1 MRALCT
7 CGLTVAVL
15 ACAASADVFVANRT
29 VFAGGTSFSTL
40 TGVIPGQRLT
50 MGVFQSNASTY
61 MRLIDPASTTV
72 AADDVGG
79 YQTQSAIRHTAL
91 LGGTYGVEVTGFP
104 DPFFSGSP
112 FGFDFAL
119 VVSNG
124 ATGIESLGNDTL
136 AGATALDYGTAG
148 AAMDGALSAGDV
160 DFYSFSV
167 PGAAYVTAQIDD
179 FGDGN
184 LDTLVGL
191 FDSSGTLLAYNDD
204 GGRSSGYNSVLEFA
218 INTPGTYYW
227 GVTGYPDINFRG
239 EHTMAGAYRLVASG
253 GFEIPAP
260 GAAAVLGLAG
270 LAAARRRRP

>member
-1 MRALCT
+1 MRALCV
-7 CGLTVAVL
+7 CGLSVAVL
-15 ACAASADVFVANRT
+15 TCAASADVFVANRS
-29 VFAGGTSFSTL
+29 VLAGGTSVSGFS
-40 TGVIPGQRLT
+40 GVSPGQRLT

-61 MRLIDPASTTV
+61 MRLIDPASATV

-91 LGGTYGVEVTGFP
+91 LSGSYDIQVTGFP

-112 FGFDFAL
+112 FGFDYTL
-119 VVSNG
+119 VVSDG
-124 ATGIESLGNDTL
+124 ATGIEGLGNDTL

-160 DFYSFSV
+160 DFYAFSV
-167 PGAAYVTAQIDD
+167 PGAAFVTAQIDD

-227 GVTGYPDINFRG
+227 GVTGFPDIGFRG

-253 GFEIPAP
+253 GFEVPTP
-260 GAAAVLGLAG
+260 GTAAALGLAA
-270 LAAARRRRP
+270 LASARRRRR